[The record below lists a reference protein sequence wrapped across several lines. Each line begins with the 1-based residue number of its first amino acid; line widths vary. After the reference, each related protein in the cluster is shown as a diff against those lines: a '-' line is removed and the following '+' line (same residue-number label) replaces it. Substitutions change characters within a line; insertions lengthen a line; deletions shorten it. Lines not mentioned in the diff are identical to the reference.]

1 MGRIYQ
7 LDLNNSPY
15 IQTARNTLGFIAIK
29 GEISIF
35 IIFEYKLFLLY
46 QNSFPESELAPK
58 NKLPGT
64 HALKKIGRLKLERN
78 AYVSGQPCQ
87 DPLLIFSSLEL

>member
-1 MGRIYQ
+1 MGRIYK

-15 IQTARNTLGFIAIK
+15 IQTARNTLGFVVIK
-29 GEISIF
+29 GKKSIF
-35 IIFEYKLFLLY
+35 IIFEYKLFLLH

-58 NKLPGT
+58 NKLPRA

-87 DPLLIFSSLEL
+87 DPLIFSRLEL